1 MRPREEALGAGQAEN
16 GWWRGQV
23 LTAQFSPTQLGTQLG
38 GGQTAP
44 GPGSGA
50 QFTDEE
56 MEPGEEGLVYREG
69 PEPGCQGGGTRL
81 GALPSFSVSCVTLE
95 AMGEVSPL
103 WNALL

>member
-1 MRPREEALGAGQAEN
+1 M
-16 GWWRGQV
+16 

-38 GGQTAP
+38 GQTAP
-44 GPGSGA
+44 GPGSRA

-56 MEPGEEGLVYREG
+56 MEPGEEGLACREG

-95 AMGEVSPL
+95 AMGEVSPS